1 MVDISQKYFSIIS
14 QQKAAYPL
22 YLFFS
27 SPINDWASPAC
38 RLLQYWQWKQ
48 RRAQLGWRRVYW
60 ASYWWLSFYQNI
72 LTSQRSRK
80 LTLSFRENIKYI
92 DIECASHPLE
102 VKAGKPL
109 WLEKTETRIVCLA
122 WSKFGQSLLTCRYD
136 VYSTVQYLLVWCVQ
150 CRAPAAP
157 PGCWWPS
164 RGWCRSPA
172 RGTGSRSAGT
182 YFLSGCIESPA
193 DISIMI
199 CLFIFYGQAIKR
211 LCWGKLDCLS
221 GLTWMFASSEVLLK
235 VQRNLR
241 LFPDMIRSDK
251 FHDQD

>member
-1 MVDISQKYFSIIS
+1 MSISLSCESVLSVCPISLSWESVLSVCPIQSVPDICEPVLWSVVSVPVMS
-14 QQKAAYPL
+14 
-22 YLFFS
+22 
-27 SPINDWASPAC
+27 D
-38 RLLQYWQWKQ
+38 LL
-48 RRAQLGWRRVYW
+48 
-60 ASYWWLSFYQNI
+60 
-72 LTSQRSRK
+72 
-80 LTLSFRENIKYI
+80 E
-92 DIECASHPLE
+92 
-102 VKAGKPL
+102 
-109 WLEKTETRIVCLA
+109 
-122 WSKFGQSLLTCRYD
+122 
-136 VYSTVQYLLVWCVQ
+136 WCGR
-150 CRAPAAP
+150 CRAPAGP

-182 YFLSGCIESPA
+182 YCLSGCIESPA